1 MRTITVAQNAG
12 FCFGVKN
19 AVETAEKMVNEYKGH
34 QLVMLGEL
42 THNSLVVDSL
52 VKKGFTI
59 ANNASEVKENSVVII
74 RAHGV
79 TPSELEILKTK
90 NCTIIDCTCPFVSK
104 IHKIVREQS
113 EAGKN
118 VIVVGTKGHPEVV
131 GICGEVKNSKV
142 EVISSIDELD
152 DLKVQVTNSI
162 IVSQTTFSKETFDKI
177 VRFIKNKFANVTFF
191 DTICNTTCNRQRE
204 AEELADKSDVML
216 VIGSSHSS
224 NTKKLFDICSSRL
237 SETYLLENI
246 DMLDEL
252 ISSGKLSSDARIGI
266 TAGASTPEIIL
277 LEVVRKM
284 SENEIDFG
292 SFIESIPQLRRN
304 AVVKGAI
311 TSADGD
317 YVYVDVRDKSEGRIP
332 RDEFAN
338 DVDFD
343 LDAAIAEKREIE
355 VQVKSIRNTEYG
367 KEIILSKQALEMSK
381 NKAIVEE
388 AFNAKT
394 PVVVK
399 IVRST
404 KKKDGLIGIYSG
416 IEVYIH
422 KTQIDLRPVSEDA
435 IDSYVGKELTVLL
448 TRFEEQDRRLKVSGS
463 ARTLLSEE
471 LKAKKAATL
480 SVLQIGNTIKGK
492 VKNFASFGAFIDIG
506 GFEALLPNK
515 FASWERNAKASD
527 VMKEGDE
534 IEVTVI
540 DISDIEASR
549 PKITLSLR
557 KDEDNPYYNIEERI
571 PVGSIVMGKVVRII
585 DWAAFIEL
593 EPGVD
598 AQCHV
603 SAISNVRIATP
614 ADVLKEGMEVKAKVL
629 EIKEGKNDSKKILVS
644 IKAVEPIDPENDEF
658 YVPET
663 AEEAAEETTEA

>member
-19 AVETAEKMVNEYKGH
+19 AVETAEKMVNEYKDH

-59 ANNASEVKENSVVII
+59 ANDASEVKENSVVII

-152 DLKVQVTNSI
+152 DIKVQVTNSI

-381 NKAIVEE
+381 NKAFVEE

>member
-59 ANNASEVKENSVVII
+59 ANSASEVKENSVVII

-644 IKAVEPIDPENDEF
+644 IKEINFLFVYLMIF
-658 YVPET
+658 Y
-663 AEEAAEETTEA
+663 